1 MKLEKIL
8 DNVNSLEK
16 NSFLKIIDN
25 IKSCNPKNSKE
36 IDKILSEGS
45 NDLKSIDSINI
56 VKVFN
61 LVKNEFAETVKAEFV
76 NTTSQLDIFID
87 ILIKDGNC
95 IMNQNWLAHLY
106 QAELAKIK
114 NKTQQLRAVL
124 AAEKSEIDDIRR
136 RDYNIYKSC
145 VETAYTND
153 LENNRDKKITNDEL
167 SILLTLSNMLEL
179 SQEEV
184 KLINYLIIPPEKL
197 NIDNVLSLLKNIGV
211 IFYSKKNNLVYVAD
225 EIVAVLRKIRKKDL
239 ADKYFRRVLKTFK
252 ESQIN
257 LVCRK
262 HNIDIKELDFDSKI
276 KQIIKEGILFTNLLA
291 NEVHKDN
298 TTLTDKKKFINDL
311 WEHGLKVPTPLRGS
325 TMEEKIENI
334 IAYFEELER
343 DEKVGISVEGYEK
356 LLVDLNEVIKSFKK
370 YVTDEFEFSEEVVI
384 DNSTLLDY
392 NLKPLDVLDI
402 IPFDEL
408 KIFAA
413 AKQIKTRGD
422 LVLNI
427 LDAYKDA
434 ENLMIENYEAIG
446 YRNLSYLKEHGIIIK
461 ESEIGIK
468 FEEITKSIFEK
479 LGFNVDEKLKNKL
492 CTAKDKVDI
501 ILNLGNNDLI
511 IIECKTL
518 KESGYNKF
526 SYVSRQIKSYVNL
539 AKDNGFNVVKSLLIA
554 SDFSDDFINDCDL
567 EFEINLSLITAG
579 SLVNI
584 LEGFRN
590 SKLKQFPYQLLLKDV
605 LIKEDRILKAI
616 NK

>member
-16 NSFLKIIDN
+16 NSFLKIIDS

-36 IDKILSEGS
+36 IDKILSDS
-45 NDLKSIDSINI
+45 SSDLKSVDSINI

-61 LVKNEFAETVKAEFV
+61 LVKNEFAETIKAEFV

-95 IMNQNWLAHLY
+95 IMSQNWLAHLY
-106 QAELAKIK
+106 HGELSKIK
-114 NKTQQLRAVL
+114 NKTQQLKAEL
-124 AAEKSEIDDIRR
+124 AAEKSEIEEGRK
-136 RDYNIYKSC
+136 RDYNIYKAC
-145 VETAYTND
+145 IETAYTND
-153 LENNRDKKITNDEL
+153 LESNRDKKITNDEL
-167 SILLTLSNMLEL
+167 TILLTLSNKLEL
-179 SQEEV
+179 SQEEI

-197 NIDNVLSLLKNIGV
+197 NIDNVITFLKNIGV

-225 EIVAVLRKIRKKDL
+225 EVVSVLRKIRKKEL
-239 ADKYFRRVLKTFK
+239 ADKYLRRVLKTFK
-252 ESQIN
+252 EPQIN
-257 LVCRK
+257 LICRK
-262 HNIDIKELDFDSKI
+262 HNIESKDLDYDSKI
-276 KQIIKEGILFTNLLA
+276 KQIIKEGISFTNLLV
-291 NEVHKDN
+291 NELHKDN
-298 TTLTDKKKFINDL
+298 TTLTDRKKFVTDL
-311 WEHGLKVPTPLRGS
+311 WEKGLKVSGPLRGS
-325 TMEEKIENI
+325 TLDEKIENI

-356 LLVDLNEVIKSFKK
+356 LLIDLNELIKSFKK
-370 YVTDEFEFSEEVVI
+370 YVSDEFEFSDDVVI
-384 DNSTLLDY
+384 DNSTLLDF
-392 NLKPLDVLDI
+392 NIKPRDVLDI
-402 IPFDEL
+402 IPSDEL
-408 KIFAA
+408 KSFAA
-413 AKQIKTRGD
+413 AIQIKARGD

-446 YRNLSYLKEHGIIIK
+446 FRNLSYLKDNGIIIK

-479 LGFNVDEKLKNKL
+479 FGFQVDEKLKSKL
-492 CTAKDKVDI
+492 STAKDKPDI
-501 ILNLGNNDLI
+501 FLNLGNNDVI
-511 IIECKTL
+511 IIECKTV

-539 AKDNGFNVVKSLLIA
+539 AKHNGLNVVKSLLIA
-554 SDFSDDFINDCDL
+554 PDFSDDFINDLYL

-590 SKLKQFPYQLLLKDV
+590 SKLKQFPYQLLMKDV